1 MRLTRM
7 YVRFYKSFN
16 YDYERK
22 FSGSATPRAW
32 EQIGDAWYP
41 FVRIELDPSITTV
54 VGANEAGKS
63 HLLDAIERVIT
74 GKGIEM
80 ADFCRYSHFFSVEQG
95 QRRSPDFGCEFEI
108 ADDRDVE
115 LAKKHLDVEALEGAR
130 FKLFRLNGA
139 SPVVYRADETE
150 PFKAGL
156 TQAAVDELLPAVFR
170 LDAHIPL
177 PDSIPVLELE
187 ATAHRSY
194 GSRRD
199 RFNVD
204 QGFLGKTWAGAEAIK
219 NAAGELYS
227 LVSGAAASA
236 EADDRAQQFDLA
248 RKLLFD
254 VANIDK
260 TTFKDLSE
268 AIMDGKDGYANAVI
282 QKINDALATYLNFP
296 RWWAQDREFKLLV
309 SRSEFELVFTIR
321 DRTGTDY
328 SFAERSNGLKYF
340 LSYHVQLLAHRPP
353 TTGQAEILLMDEPD
367 AYLSSQGQQDLLRI
381 LEEFALPEARHRR
394 DQVVYVTHSPFL
406 INRNAA
412 DRIRVLDKGVT
423 DEGTRVV
430 KDVARNH
437 YEPLRSA
444 LGAFVAE
451 TSFIGGSNLF
461 VEGTADQVLLA
472 GVSSHLLSH
481 GAGRLDTI
489 DLNTVTIVPSG
500 SASSIPYLV
509 YLARGRDVV
518 RPPCVALL
526 DGDQSGVDAARALAK
541 GGGHRK
547 EILPTKF
554 IVNVGTW
561 ANANTKRLAP
571 ADEVV
576 VLEPEDLIG
585 LPVAVDAAR
594 NYAVKFLELDRT
606 EAEKLDEAAISAA
619 LVADKGSLFDAL
631 AHAFAGV
638 FDGAHIEKIG
648 FAKEVVATLAKARE
662 QGPLLPGYEDT
673 ENNFALLLAH
683 LASILRNAEV
693 EELNRR
699 LDNRLERIINGF
711 LKDFPNP
718 TTRENGRRLVDEV
731 SASVENSDAGERVKL
746 AASKLRRDFQL
757 DEDLTK
763 PIESF
768 PAFRGRVRALRYEP
782 RYASQDEKVVA
793 RVAEAASAAVTDER
807 AAAEPTPDGNAARAE
822 PPSQANGTDATPT
835 AEESVL
841 AGTTPGAE
849 PADKDGQTA

>member
-1 MRLTRM
+1 MRLTRL

-22 FSGSATPRAW
+22 FSGTAGPEPW
-32 EQIGDAWYP
+32 EHLGDAWYP
-41 FVRIELDPSITTV
+41 FVRIELEPTITTV
-54 VGANEAGKS
+54 VGANESGKS
-63 HLLDAIERVIT
+63 HLLDAIEKVIT
-74 GKGIEM
+74 GQGIEM
-80 ADFCRYSHFFSVEQG
+80 ADFCRYSHFFSVERG
-95 QRRSPDFGCEFEI
+95 QRRSPDFGCEFEV
-108 ADDRDVE
+108 ADERDVG
-115 LAKKHLDVEALEGAR
+115 LAKKHLDLEVSEGAR
-130 FKLFRLNGA
+130 FKLFRLNGEA
-139 SPVVYRADETE
+139 PVVFRGDELE

-156 TQAAVDELLPAVFR
+156 KQAAVDDLLPAVFR
-170 LDAHIPL
+170 LDADIPL

-187 ATAHRSY
+187 PTAHRSY

-199 RFNVD
+199 RYNVD
-204 QGFLGKTWAGAEAIK
+204 EGFLGKAWAGADAIK
-219 NAAGELYS
+219 SAAGELYS

-236 EADDRAQQFDLA
+236 EADDRKLQLDLA

-260 TTFKDLSE
+260 STFKDLSE

-282 QKINDALATYLNFP
+282 QKINDALATHLNFP

-328 SFAERSNGLKYF
+328 SFAERSNGLKFF

-353 TTGQAEILLMDEPD
+353 TTGQTEILLMDEPD

-381 LEEFALPEARHRR
+381 LEEFALPEARDRR

-481 GAGRLDTI
+481 GAGRLETI

-526 DGDQSGVDAARALAK
+526 DGDQSGIDAAKALAK

-547 EILPTKF
+547 EILPKKF
-554 IVNVGTW
+554 IVNVGDW
-561 ANANTKRLAP
+561 AKSNAKRLAP
-571 ADEVV
+571 AQGVV
-576 VLEPEDLIG
+576 VVEPEDLVG
-585 LPVAVDAAR
+585 LSVAVDAAR
-594 NYAVKFLELDRT
+594 NYAVRFLELDRNT
-606 EAEKLDEAAISAA
+606 AEKLDEAAIAAA
-619 LVADKGSLFDAL
+619 LVADKGSLFEAL
-631 AHAFAGV
+631 GHAFAGAY
-638 FDGAHIEKIG
+638 DGAHIEKIG
-648 FAKEVVATLAKARE
+648 FAKEVVVTLGKAHE

-673 ENNFALLLAH
+673 ERNFGLLIAH
-683 LASILRNAEV
+683 LAAVLRDADV

-699 LDNRLERIINGF
+699 LDNRLERIVKGF
-711 LKDFPNP
+711 LKDFPSP

-731 SASVENSDAGERVKL
+731 SGSVESSDAGERVKL
-746 AASKLRRDFQL
+746 AAAKMRRDFQL

-763 PIESF
+763 PIENYTQ
-768 PAFRGRVRALRYEP
+768 FRDRVRALWYEP
-782 RYASQDEKVVA
+782 RFASQDEKVVA
-793 RVAEAASAAVTDER
+793 RVSEEAPSAAPADRSAADTAPNEI
-807 AAAEPTPDGNAARAE
+807 AAAAGSAHEGDGDGGPTTQEPLLATA
-822 PPSQANGTDATPT
+822 PS
-835 AEESVL
+835 
-841 AGTTPGAE
+841 PGEE
-849 PADKDGQTA
+849 PAGSDGQPA

>member
-1 MRLTRM
+1 MRLTKV

-22 FSGSATPRAW
+22 FGGASPEPW
-32 EQIGDAWYP
+32 EKIGETWYP
-41 FVRIELDPSITTV
+41 FVHIDLEASISTV
-54 VGANEAGKS
+54 VGANESGKS
-63 HLLDAIERVIT
+63 HLLDAIEKVIT

-95 QRRSPDFGCEFEI
+95 QRRTPDFGCEFEVV
-108 ADDRDVE
+108 DDRDVV
-115 LAKKHLDVEALEGAR
+115 LAKKHLGLDAPLGAR

-139 SPVVYRADETE
+139 EPAIYQGDQAE

-156 TQAAVDELLPAVFR
+156 KQAAVDELLPAVFR
-170 LDAHIPL
+170 LDAHLPL
-177 PDSIPVLELE
+177 PDSIPVLELDE
-187 ATAHRSY
+187 SAHRSY
-194 GSRRD
+194 GSRRE
-199 RFNVD
+199 RYEVD
-204 QGFLGKTWAGAEAIK
+204 KGFLGKPWAGVEAIK
-219 NAAGELYS
+219 GAAAELFG

-236 EADDRAQQFDLA
+236 EADERKQQFDLA
-248 RKLLFD
+248 RKLLFN
-254 VANIDK
+254 VANVDK
-260 TTFKDLSE
+260 TTFNDLSN

-282 QKINDALATYLNFP
+282 QKVNDALATHLNFP

-461 VEGTADQVLLA
+461 VEGSADQVLLA
-472 GVSSHLLSH
+472 GVSSHLLSQ

-489 DLNTVTIVPSG
+489 DLNTITIVPSG

-526 DGDQSGVDAARALAK
+526 DGDQSGIDAAKALAK

-547 EILPTKF
+547 EILPKKF
-554 IVNVGTW
+554 IVNVGDW
-561 ANANTKRLAP
+561 AKSNAKRLAP
-571 ADEVV
+571 AQGVAIV
-576 VLEPEDLIG
+576 EPEDLIG
-585 LPVAVDAAR
+585 LAVAIDAAR
-594 NYAVKFLELDRT
+594 NYAVKFLELSRG
-606 EAEKLDEAAISAA
+606 EAEKLDEADLSAA
-619 LVADKGSLFDAL
+619 LPSNKGSMFDAL
-631 AHAFAGV
+631 TQVFGTAFGR
-638 FDGAHIEKIG
+638 AHIEKVG
-648 FAKEVVATLAKARE
+648 FAKEVVATLAAARTR
-662 QGPLLPGYEDT
+662 GSLLPDYEST
-673 ENNFALLLAH
+673 EKNFGVLLAH
-683 LASILRNAEV
+683 LASVLRTAED

-699 LDNRLERIINGF
+699 LSNRLERLVDRF

-718 TTRENGRRLVDEV
+718 TTRENGRRLVDEA
-731 SASVENSDAGERVKL
+731 SNSVEDSDAGERVKL
-746 AASKLRRDFQL
+746 KAAAMRRDFHL

-763 PIESF
+763 PIENF
-768 PAFRGRVRALRYEP
+768 PDFRERVRALRYEE
-782 RYASQDEKVVA
+782 RLASQDDKVVA
-793 RVAEAASAAVTDER
+793 RVAAATPEAVTEAGSAQPVTAGESEHAEMTDGMRPEPGGEAVAAASATGDD
-807 AAAEPTPDGNAARAE
+807 AAG
-822 PPSQANGTDATPT
+822 S
-835 AEESVL
+835 
-841 AGTTPGAE
+841 
-849 PADKDGQTA
+849 DGQTG